1 LNTGALYPNSEKR
14 SNPWDS
20 KMFEEFGFE
29 TITAV
34 QASLYFAL
42 GLGILFGVFSEQV
55 KFCFRRAL
63 IGSDRAQAAGVWA
76 MALLVAVMGTHYFV
90 TTDIIAF
97 DDHRFM
103 GNFPIVQIVLGGLA
117 FGAGMV
123 LTRGCVGRLT
133 VLGATGNLRAMTA
146 LLIFAVVAHATLKG
160 VLSPLRT
167 ATGDIGPT
175 IDALSLSDVF
185 GSTLPLVII
194 AGITSGIIWRSGS
207 SIVSLFSG
215 ATIGAL
221 VVAGWVGTGFLLYDD
236 FDPIG
241 FESIAFTSPWTD
253 SIFWTLASTSVSAKF
268 GVGLIGGVIAGAFL
282 SAAVSGRLSWQSFD
296 GPAHFGRFAA
306 GASLMGFGGVL
317 AGGCTIGAGLSGIP
331 SLSIV
336 PITALLSIAVGA
348 VITHRLVDVIPST
361 FESAAQGT
369 TQHQQP
375 AE

>member
-1 LNTGALYPNSEKR
+1 
-14 SNPWDS
+14 
-20 KMFEEFGFE
+20 MFEEFGFE

-76 MALLVAVMGTHYFV
+76 MALLVAVIGTHYFV

-167 ATGDIGPT
+167 ATGDIGPM

-194 AGITSGIIWRSGS
+194 AGITNGIIWRSGS

-348 VITHRLVDVIPST
+348 VITHHLVDVIPST

>member
-1 LNTGALYPNSEKR
+1 
-14 SNPWDS
+14 
-20 KMFEEFGFE
+20 MFEEFGFE
-29 TITAV
+29 TLTAA

-42 GLGILFGVFSEQV
+42 GLGLLFGIFSEQV

-63 IGSDRAQAAGVWA
+63 IGADRAQAAGVWA
-76 MALLVAVMGTHYFV
+76 MALLVAVLGTQYFV
-90 TTDIIAF
+90 NTDIITF
-97 DDHRFM
+97 EDHRFM
-103 GNFPIVQIVLGGLA
+103 GDFPVFQIVLGGLT

-133 VLGATGNLRAMTA
+133 VLGATGNLRAVTA

-167 ATGDIGPT
+167 AAGDVGPT
-175 IDALSLSDVF
+175 IAALSLSDTF
-185 GSTLPLVII
+185 GGTLPLIVF
-194 AGITSGIIWRSGS
+194 AAITAAVLWRSGS
-207 SIVSLFSG
+207 SIRSLLSG
-215 ATIGAL
+215 AIIGGL
-221 VVAGWVGTGFLLYDD
+221 VATGWVGTGFILYDD
-236 FDPIG
+236 FDPIA

-268 GVGLIGGVIAGAFL
+268 GVGLVGGVIAGAFL
-282 SAAVSGRLSWQSFD
+282 SAAATGRLSWQSFD

-336 PITALLSIAVGA
+336 PITALLAIGFGA
-348 VITHRLVDVIPST
+348 VITHRLVDAIPST
-361 FESAAQGT
+361 YGSDAQGT

>member
-1 LNTGALYPNSEKR
+1 
-14 SNPWDS
+14 
-20 KMFEEFGFE
+20 MFEEFGFE
-29 TITAV
+29 TLTAA

-42 GLGILFGVFSEQV
+42 GLGLLFGVFSEQG

-63 IGSDRAQAAGVWA
+63 IGADRAQAAGVWA
-76 MALLVAVMGTHYFV
+76 MALLVAVLGTQYFV
-90 TTDIIAF
+90 TTEIISF

-103 GNFPIVQIVLGGLA
+103 GDFPVVQIVLGGLA

-133 VLGATGNLRAMTA
+133 VLGATGNLRAVTA

-167 ATGDIGPT
+167 AAGDIGPT
-175 IDALSLSDVF
+175 LDAVSLSDSF
-185 GSTLPLVII
+185 GNILPLAII
-194 AGITSGIIWRSGS
+194 AAITAAIIWRSGS
-207 SIVSLFSG
+207 SIPSLLGG
-215 ATIGAL
+215 AAIGGL
-221 VVAGWVGTGFLLYDD
+221 VIAGWVGTGFILYDD
-236 FDPIG
+236 FDPIA

-268 GVGLIGGVIAGAFL
+268 GVGLVSGVIVGSFL
-282 SAAVSGRLSWQSFD
+282 SAAASGRLSGQSFE
-296 GPAHFGRFAA
+296 GPARFGRFAA

-336 PITALLSIAVGA
+336 PITALLAIGLGA
-348 VITHRLVDVIPST
+348 VITHRLVDATPSIYG
-361 FESAAQGT
+361 SDGQGT
-369 TQHQQP
+369 IPHQQP

>member
-1 LNTGALYPNSEKR
+1 
-14 SNPWDS
+14 
-20 KMFEEFGFE
+20 MFEEFGFE
-29 TITAV
+29 TLTAA

-42 GLGILFGVFSEQV
+42 GVGVLFGVFSEQV

-63 IGSDRAQAAGVWA
+63 IGADRAQAAGVWA
-76 MALLVAVMGTHYFV
+76 IALFVAVLGTQYFV
-90 TTDIIAF
+90 TTDIIRF

-133 VLGATGNLRAMTA
+133 ILGATGNLRAVTA

-167 ATGDIGPT
+167 SVGDMGPT
-175 IDALSLSDVF
+175 IDAINIGDTF
-185 GSTLPLVII
+185 GITLPLIAISVIV
-194 AGITSGIIWRSGS
+194 ATIIWRSGA
-207 SIVSLFSG
+207 SILSLLGG
-215 ATIGAL
+215 AVIGAL
-221 VVAGWVGTGFLLYDD
+221 VVLGWVGTGFVLYDD
-236 FDPIG
+236 FDPIA

-268 GVGLIGGVIAGAFL
+268 GVGLVGGVIAGAFL
-282 SAAVSGRLSWQSFD
+282 SAAASGRLAWQSFD

-336 PITALLSIAVGA
+336 PITALFAIAIGA
-348 VITHRLVDVIPST
+348 LITHYVVDATPST
-361 FESAAQGT
+361 FGSDAQGT
-369 TQHQQP
+369 TPHQQP

>member
-1 LNTGALYPNSEKR
+1 
-14 SNPWDS
+14 
-20 KMFEEFGFE
+20 MFEEFGFE
-29 TITAV
+29 TLTAA

-42 GLGILFGVFSEQV
+42 GLGLLFGVFSEQV

-63 IGSDRAQAAGVWA
+63 IGADRAQAAGVWA
-76 MALLVAVMGTHYFV
+76 MALLVAVLGTQYFV
-90 TTDIIAF
+90 TTEIIGF
-97 DDHRFM
+97 DDHRFKSD
-103 GNFPIVQIVLGGLA
+103 FPVVQIVLGGLV

-133 VLGATGNLRAMTA
+133 VLGATGNLRAVTA

-167 ATGDIGPT
+167 ATGHIGPT
-175 IDALSLSDVF
+175 LDAVSLSDSF
-185 GSTLPLVII
+185 GNILPLAII
-194 AGITSGIIWRSGS
+194 VAITAAIIWRSGS
-207 SIVSLFSG
+207 SIPSLLGG
-215 ATIGAL
+215 AAIGGL
-221 VVAGWVGTGFLLYDD
+221 VIAGWVGTGFILYDD
-236 FDPIG
+236 FDPIA

-268 GVGLIGGVIAGAFL
+268 GVGLVGGVIVGAFL
-282 SAAVSGRLSWQSFD
+282 SAAASGRLTWQSFE

-336 PITALLSIAVGA
+336 PITALLAIGVGA
-348 VITHRLVDVIPST
+348 VITHRLVDAIPST
-361 FESAAQGT
+361 YGSDGQGT
-369 TQHQQP
+369 IPRQQP

>member
-1 LNTGALYPNSEKR
+1 
-14 SNPWDS
+14 
-20 KMFEEFGFE
+20 MFEEFGFE
-29 TITAV
+29 TLTAA

-42 GLGILFGVFSEQV
+42 GLGLLFGVFSEQV

-63 IGSDRAQAAGVWA
+63 IGADRTQAAGVWA
-76 MALLVAVMGTHYFV
+76 MALLVTVLGTQYFV
-90 TTDIIAF
+90 TTEIISF

-103 GNFPIVQIVLGGLA
+103 GDFPVVQIVLGGLV

-133 VLGATGNLRAMTA
+133 VLGATGNLRAVTA

-175 IDALSLSDVF
+175 LDTVSLSDSF
-185 GSTLPLVII
+185 GNILPLAII
-194 AGITSGIIWRSGS
+194 VAITAVIIWRSGS
-207 SIVSLFSG
+207 SIPSLLGG
-215 ATIGAL
+215 AAIGGL
-221 VVAGWVGTGFLLYDD
+221 VIAGWVGTGFILYDD
-236 FDPIG
+236 FDPIA
-241 FESIAFTSPWTD
+241 FEGIAFTSPWTD

-268 GVGLIGGVIAGAFL
+268 GVGLVGGVIVGAFL
-282 SAAVSGRLSWQSFD
+282 SAAASGRLTWQSFE

-336 PITALLSIAVGA
+336 PITALLAIGFGA
-348 VITHRLVDVIPST
+348 VITHRLVDAIPST
-361 FESAAQGT
+361 YGSDAQGT
-369 TQHQQP
+369 IPHQQP

>member
-1 LNTGALYPNSEKR
+1 
-14 SNPWDS
+14 
-20 KMFEEFGFE
+20 MFEEFGFE
-29 TITAV
+29 TLTAA

-42 GLGILFGVFSEQV
+42 GLGLLFGVFSEQV

-63 IGSDRAQAAGVWA
+63 IGADRAQAAGVWA
-76 MALLVAVMGTHYFV
+76 MALLVAVLGTQYFV
-90 TTDIIAF
+90 TTEIIGF
-97 DDHRFM
+97 DDHRFKSD
-103 GNFPIVQIVLGGLA
+103 FPVVQIVLGGLV

-133 VLGATGNLRAMTA
+133 VLGATGNLRAVTA

-167 ATGDIGPT
+167 ETGDIGPKL
-175 IDALSLSDVF
+175 DAISLSESF
-185 GSTLPLVII
+185 GNILPLAII
-194 AGITSGIIWRSGS
+194 ATITGAIIWRSGS
-207 SIVSLFSG
+207 SILSLLGG
-215 ATIGAL
+215 AAIGGL
-221 VVAGWVGTGFLLYDD
+221 VIAGWVGTGFILYDD
-236 FDPIG
+236 FDPIA

-268 GVGLIGGVIAGAFL
+268 GVGLVGGVIVGAFL
-282 SAAVSGRLSWQSFD
+282 SAAASGRLTWQSFE

-336 PITALLSIAVGA
+336 PITALLAIGVGA
-348 VITHRLVDVIPST
+348 VITHRLVDAIPST
-361 FESAAQGT
+361 YGSDGQGT
-369 TQHQQP
+369 IPRQQP

>member
-1 LNTGALYPNSEKR
+1 
-14 SNPWDS
+14 
-20 KMFEEFGFE
+20 MFEEFGFE

-42 GLGILFGVFSEQV
+42 GLGVLFGVFSEQV

-167 ATGDIGPT
+167 ATGNIGPT

-194 AGITSGIIWRSGS
+194 AVITGGIIWRSGS
-207 SIVSLFSG
+207 SIISLFSG
-215 ATIGAL
+215 AIIGAL

-268 GVGLIGGVIAGAFL
+268 GVGLIGGVLAGAFL

-331 SLSIV
+331 SLGIV

-361 FESAAQGT
+361 FESAAQDT